1 MKINVEIPN
10 VIYVKKANVN
20 GRKININ
27 YEGKFTLM
35 KIYDE
40 ISNENLLWKT
50 LNVNCSFKKYSKIH
64 INYDGKFTLKLLM
77 KINVENLMQIN
88 VEIPNEN

>member
-10 VIYVKKANVN
+10 EIRKKPYVN

-40 ISNENLLWKT
+40 ISNENLR
-50 LNVNCSFKKYSKIH
+50 
-64 INYDGKFTLKLLM
+64 
-77 KINVENLMQIN
+77 
-88 VEIPNEN
+88 

>member
-10 VIYVKKANVN
+10 EIYVKKPNVN

-35 KIYDE
+35 KIYDG
-40 ISNENLLWKT
+40 ISNEYLRWKT
-50 LNVNCSFKKYSKIH
+50 L
-64 INYDGKFTLKLLM
+64 M
-77 KINVENLMQIN
+77 
-88 VEIPNEN
+88 